1 MTGRRL
7 RGFIAVAVAASMLSA
22 CGGPPETP
30 EAQLRALIGDVEQAA
45 EGHEISVF
53 RDVVADDYQDERGF
67 DRQTVLRIV
76 QGVLIR
82 NQQVHLLSLVRNI
95 DVQGSEAGAVVLVA
109 MAGQPIEST
118 EALLNVRA
126 DLMRF
131 DVDFVR
137 RGDQWL
143 VGAVAWR
150 RAEVKDFL

>member
-1 MTGRRL
+1 MAG
-7 RGFIAVAVAASMLSA
+7 AAMLMLAA
-22 CGGPPETP
+22 CGGPPDSP
-30 EAQLRALIGDVEQAA
+30 EARIRALIEDIEQAA
-45 EGHEISVF
+45 ESHEISVF
-53 RDVVADDYQDERGF
+53 RDVVADDYRDERGL

-82 NQQVHLLSLVRNI
+82 NQRIHLLSLARNI
-95 DVQGSEAGAVVLVA
+95 DVQGGEARAVVMVA

-131 DVDFVR
+131 DVDFAR

-143 VGAVAWR
+143 VTAVQWR
-150 RAEVKDFL
+150 RAEVNDFL

>member
-1 MTGRRL
+1 M
-7 RGFIAVAVAASMLSA
+7 AVAAAAFMLTA
-22 CGGPPETP
+22 CGAPPDSP
-30 EAQLRALIGDVEQAA
+30 EAQLRALIDDVERAA

-82 NQQVHLLSLVRNI
+82 NQQIHLLSLLRNM
-95 DVQGSEAGAVVLVA
+95 DVQSGEARAVVLVA

-143 VGAVAWR
+143 VRAVEWR

>member
-1 MTGRRL
+1 MTGPRL
-7 RGFIAVAVAASMLSA
+7 RVLLAAGAWLLAA
-22 CGGPPETP
+22 CGGPPDTP

-67 DRQTVLRIV
+67 NRQTVLRIV

-82 NQQVHLLSLVRNI
+82 NQRVHLLSLVRNI

-126 DLMRF
+126 ELMRF

-137 RGDQWL
+137 RDEQWL
-143 VGAVAWR
+143 VAAVAWR